1 MAPPAFYIST
11 YMLGNVLSDSMADYY
26 EDATIA
32 VINNGGIRDY
42 IHILYL
48 YSFLFKYVSTTN
60 TAFTQEVAA
69 LAANM

>member
-1 MAPPAFYIST
+1 
-11 YMLGNVLSDSMADYY
+11 MADYY

-32 VINNGGIRDY
+32 LINNGGIRDY

-48 YSFLFKYVSTTN
+48 YSFLIKYVSTTN

-69 LAANM
+69 RICNWILHF